1 LPLASAGRI
10 APGLFQSQI
19 ERRFRGRTRS
29 DVVHFSL
36 AASGTSHEPL
46 YVTTTCVI
54 SDIARSR
61 DYGKLATPEPFGSV
75 QNPLGVYRLPQ
86 DFTHRRS
93 QPLPDDA
100 FAGFGSVRLSLALAR
115 SRRIALHPRG
125 LLSAVVNRDAIPFV
139 GFRRCT
145 STANSG
151 LLATPILQGRTV
163 PPGRLRSSTG
173 FPYEPASIRLRRTP
187 PTSVLPDCS
196 GTFSVTG
203 WAHLIVQVR
212 TPDSSR
218 CVVFQPHGS
227 WTIRM
232 SLSTLVNSADIA
244 QRRVYGLFA
253 TPDMFG
259 PNQSPLSAVHLP
271 QALVSVVAA
280 SLPTL
285 PFR

>member
-1 LPLASAGRI
+1 MHP
-10 APGLFQSQI
+10 
-19 ERRFRGRTRS
+19 
-29 DVVHFSL
+29 D
-36 AASGTSHEPL
+36 
-46 YVTTTCVI
+46 
-54 SDIARSR
+54 
-61 DYGKLATPEPFGSV
+61 GKLWSACDPYPSR
-75 QNPLGVYRLPQ
+75 QDSAPRPPPLQ
-86 DFTHRRS
+86 HR
-93 QPLPDDA
+93 
-100 FAGFGSVRLSLALAR
+100 V
-115 SRRIALHPRG
+115 
-125 LLSAVVNRDAIPFV
+125 
-139 GFRRCT
+139 
-145 STANSG
+145 
-151 LLATPILQGRTV
+151 PIRA
-163 PPGRLRSSTG
+163 
-173 FPYEPASIRLRRTP
+173 ASIRLRRTP
-187 PTSVLPDCS
+187 LTSVLPDCS

-218 CVVFQPHGS
+218 CVEFQPHGS

-244 QRRVYGLFA
+244 QRRVFGLFA